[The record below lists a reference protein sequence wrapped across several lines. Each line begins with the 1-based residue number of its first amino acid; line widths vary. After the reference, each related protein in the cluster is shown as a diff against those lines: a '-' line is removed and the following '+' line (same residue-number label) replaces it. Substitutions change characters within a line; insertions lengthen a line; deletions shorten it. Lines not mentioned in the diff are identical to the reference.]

1 MASRP
6 APFACQCSSACTIQL
21 RTKTVP
27 VLQDAGRNVKLHLGR
42 SSILVRDALRRPL
55 LEAEI
60 GSVAASLS
68 QRSQHVSQVRPL
80 HGPSLVLS

>member
-1 MASRP
+1 M
-6 APFACQCSSACTIQL
+6 
-21 RTKTVP
+21 
-27 VLQDAGRNVKLHLGR
+27 KLHLGR

-68 QRSQHVSQVRPL
+68 QRSQHVSQVRPP
-80 HGPSLVLS
+80 HGSSLALG